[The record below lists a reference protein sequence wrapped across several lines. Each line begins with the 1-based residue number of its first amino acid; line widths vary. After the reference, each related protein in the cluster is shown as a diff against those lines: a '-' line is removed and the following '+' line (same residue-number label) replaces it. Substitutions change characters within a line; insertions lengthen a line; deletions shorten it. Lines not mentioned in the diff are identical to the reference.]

1 MTSRLT
7 LPQQRGR
14 ETYQLI
20 LVAAA
25 RVFARRGFGEATVAD
40 IAAEAGISMGAL
52 YHHFASKEELF
63 KAIAEKH
70 IRDQEAA
77 YGGLLP
83 SPSLRETIE
92 RFVDFWLDHCQQ
104 DDELS
109 GLIMECWAQA
119 AREPWAREAIAV
131 LFRDGADLFRG
142 TLRVGQ
148 DAGVIRRD
156 VDLDASAT
164 VLLCVMQGMEM
175 LCAVDPDSSR
185 SPHMR
190 TALADLMERYLK
202 SDEEG
207 DGQRFQEG
215 LAAFFAEVEE
225 RDRADS

>member
-7 LPQQRGR
+7 LPQQRAK

-20 LVAAA
+20 LDAAA
-25 RVFARRGFGEATVAD
+25 RVFARRGFGQATVAD

-52 YHHFASKEELF
+52 YHHFTGKEELF
-63 KAIAEKH
+63 KAIAEQH

-77 YGGLLP
+77 YRGLLP

-104 DDELS
+104 EDELD

-119 AREPWAREAIAV
+119 AREPWAREAIAA

-148 DAGVIRRD
+148 DAGVVRKDI
-156 VDLDASAT
+156 DLDASAS
-164 VLLCVMQGMEM
+164 VLLCVLQGMEM

-190 TALADLMERYLK
+190 TALADLMETYLK
-202 SDEEG
+202 SDEKG

-215 LAAFFAEVEE
+215 LAAFFAEREE
-225 RDRADS
+225 KETTDP